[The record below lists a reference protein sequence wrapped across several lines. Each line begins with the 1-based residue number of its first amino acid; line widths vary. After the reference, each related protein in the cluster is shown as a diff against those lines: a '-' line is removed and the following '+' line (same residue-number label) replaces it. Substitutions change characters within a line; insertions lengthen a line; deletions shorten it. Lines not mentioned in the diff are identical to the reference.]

1 MSWYEIREDGMPAWK
16 GRPLEKNE
24 DKLIRPFESP
34 LASGHYCFS
43 RGHLLDVAGHDAT
56 FENNF
61 SWEEIWMAYAY
72 WRQGYTVYAPNETI
86 IWHNYD
92 RSYRPQYGL
101 DKEKDAKDKGAKH
114 VDTYFKNGRRMREEI
129 FGDEEYRRYMDSKWG
144 VDLLGQ
150 KATKKAVDGGLDP
163 YYFWDANSTFYS
175 MDLTKSGY

>member
-16 GRPLEKNE
+16 GRPIEKNE
-24 DKLIRPFESP
+24 DKLIRPFESA

-43 RGHLLDVAGHDAT
+43 RGHLLAVAGHDAT

-72 WRQGYTVYAPNETI
+72 WRAGYTVYAPNETI

-101 DKEKDAKDKGAKH
+101 DKEAHTEDKGRKH
-114 VDTYFKNGRRMREEI
+114 VETYYLNGRRMRELI
-129 FGDEEYRRYMDSKWG
+129 FGDEEYRRYMDVKWG
-144 VDLLGQ
+144 VDLLG
-150 KATKKAVDGGLDP
+150 
-163 YYFWDANSTFYS
+163 
-175 MDLTKSGY
+175 